1 MTLKRKRPRS
11 DHRSLDAVVCVIHTQ
26 SSLSLFAP
34 ASIGVHFFARWRWFR
49 GVVVAAPRS
58 SSSATAAS
66 AATPTAATA
75 APPRPAAGSVAQLVA
90 GCGKAPK
97 DAMIIEM
104 LSVAG
109 ERGALPAWGI
119 KVHKNLLLPS

>member
-11 DHRSLDAVVCVIHTQ
+11 DHRSLDAVICVKHTQ
-26 SSLSLFAP
+26 SSLTLIAL
-34 ASIGVHFFARWRWFR
+34 AATGVHFFARWRWFS

-58 SSSATAAS
+58 SSSAVPAS
-66 AATPTAATA
+66 AATPTAAAA
-75 APPRPAAGSVAQLVA
+75 APPRLAVFSVALLVV

-97 DAMIIEM
+97 DATIIEM
-104 LSVAG
+104 LSGAA
-109 ERGALPAWGI
+109 ERGELPAWGI